1 MTISA
6 IEPGRADEDRLER
19 NLELYR
25 DLSVALRDQITR
37 IKQGGGDAACKDAVE
52 AVKNHQKALQT
63 VLDLEASLVKNTNP
77 GLTGAEANS
86 TSPPPAP
93 KSLRDLPPG
102 PGALIFR
109 RSSTG

>member
-63 VLDLEASLVKNTNP
+63 VLDLEASLVKKHKPWTD
-77 GLTGAEANS
+77 GSGGELDLAAARAEILARL
-86 TSPPPAP
+86 AAWAGG
-93 KSLRDLPPG
+93 R
-102 PGALIFR
+102 
-109 RSSTG
+109 